1 MFMERLKVSRELP
14 KTASPS
20 LELFKAEFDRLV
32 PLEEAILCI
41 HPSSEVSGTVRSALV
56 AARDFAKADIRV
68 NDSRLIAV
76 PLATLVRLAVS
87 WAEDGLE
94 TDLIEA
100 RLKEL
105 IPRCRVYFLVA
116 TLEYLARRGRIGG
129 ASALLGGK
137 LQIRP
142 ILILQDGRVQ
152 AAGATD
158 QAVDLAAALGARLG
172 VDNIPLYNLPPAI
185 VMHGGPG
192 VIGVRYF
199 I

>member
-20 LELFKAEFDRLV
+20 PELFKAEFDRLV

-129 ASALLGGK
+129 ASALLGGECF
-137 LQIRP
+137 RSSP
-142 ILILQDGRVQ
+142 S
-152 AAGATD
+152 
-158 QAVDLAAALGARLG
+158 
-172 VDNIPLYNLPPAI
+172 
-185 VMHGGPG
+185 
-192 VIGVRYF
+192 
-199 I
+199 